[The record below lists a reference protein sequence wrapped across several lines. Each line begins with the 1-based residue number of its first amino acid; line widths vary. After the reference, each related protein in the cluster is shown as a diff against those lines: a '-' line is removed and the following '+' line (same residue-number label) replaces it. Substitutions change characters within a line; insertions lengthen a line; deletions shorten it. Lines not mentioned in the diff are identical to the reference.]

1 MSTDAQNPTPE
12 LELVPNGSA
21 VPATPK
27 PPVEVTFEIA
37 GHALTQ
43 WGNHIYVVGN
53 IPELGEWDPA
63 RAVRLLPA
71 QYPVWAGSVA
81 LPSSTPV
88 SYKYICKAPGQAV
101 VWEEPPYKNREAVTP
116 DADQER
122 GTIRDAWY

>member
-1 MSTDAQNPTPE
+1 MSWATYPSWANGIPRAPYVFAVTRSCACPDSE
-12 LELVPNGSA
+12 LERL
-21 VPATPK
+21 
-27 PPVEVTFEIA
+27 
-37 GHALTQ
+37 Q
-43 WGNHIYVVGN
+43 
-53 IPELGEWDPA
+53 
-63 RAVRLLPA
+63 VRLLPA
-71 QYPVWAGSVA
+71 QYPVWAGSVV